1 MIRFATSID
10 DVVRAS
16 GLGGQPGNWR
26 MVDFD
31 SGDWTIKISGRP
43 SDDVQSGE
51 LHFYFHMGNVTD
63 SSPINYPTGNDPL
76 GQISKDVSPIHEKH
90 DNFTVSA
97 DWK

>member
-1 MIRFATSID
+1 
-10 DVVRAS
+10 
-16 GLGGQPGNWR
+16 
-26 MVDFD
+26 
-31 SGDWTIKISGRP
+31 
-43 SDDVQSGE
+43 
-51 LHFYFHMGNVTD
+51 MGNVSD